1 MKIITP
7 LAIFTL
13 LLSITACKENKDK
26 PEKKVE
32 VENKSEPKPACCQHE
47 EELTASDEVTE
58 ESIYQLDSKWKDAT
72 GKERALKSLAGHIQV
87 FVMGYTTCEYACPR
101 LLADMEAIDKKL
113 PKNVRENIHFTFI
126 SIDPE
131 RDTPARLA
139 EYRKEKEI
147 TSARWSVLTGDASS
161 VQELAVVL
169 GFKYRKTSAT
179 DFAHSNIITVLNK
192 KGEIIHREQ
201 GLGIDPKETVKVI
214 TQASKN

>member
-1 MKIITP
+1 
-7 LAIFTL
+7 
-13 LLSITACKENKDK
+13 
-26 PEKKVE
+26 
-32 VENKSEPKPACCQHE
+32 
-47 EELTASDEVTE
+47 
-58 ESIYQLDSKWKDAT
+58 
-72 GKERALKSLAGHIQV
+72 
-87 FVMGYTTCEYACPR
+87 MGYTTCEYACPR
-101 LLADMEAIDKKL
+101 LLADMEAIDEKL

-214 TQASKN
+214 TQASEN

>member
-7 LAIFTL
+7 LAILTL
-13 LLSITACKENKDK
+13 LLGITACEDTKAKTAQQAEVQNK
-26 PEKKVE
+26 
-32 VENKSEPKPACCQHE
+32 PKPACCQHE
-47 EELTASDEVTE
+47 EELNASDEVTE

-72 GKERALKSLAGHIQV
+72 GKESSLKSLAGHIQV

-113 PKNVRENIHFTFI
+113 PENVREKIHFTFV

-131 RDTPARLA
+131 RDTPSRLA
-139 EYRKEKEI
+139 EYRKEKKI
-147 TSARWSVLTGDASS
+147 TSDRWSVLTGDASS

-179 DFAHSNIITVLNK
+179 DFAHSNIITVLNE

-201 GLGIDPKETVKVI
+201 GLGIDPKETIKVI
-214 TQASKN
+214 TQALAD